1 MRRIALC
8 AGMALITST
17 PAALA
22 APPTTVTV
30 DSHITPVV
38 RAFTPHTG
46 PATLAVNLFFTGANG
61 TQAAV
66 LKQVILKFSYGAHL
80 NGSLFPSCTAAR
92 LLDKQPCPKGSL
104 IGTGTGLGVV
114 AGDSDNPLKENVVL
128 QLYNG
133 PKGKSITFRV
143 KSAPNARLTLAV
155 PVHAPR
161 KTFRGGTYNYQL
173 TADIPKELQ
182 HATALDIPIT
192 CLK

>member
-92 LLDKQPCPKGSL
+92 LLNKQPCPKGSL

-114 AGDSDNPLKENVVL
+114 GGDSDNPLNENVVL

-133 PKGKSITFRV
+133 PRGKSIPSRV
-143 KSAPNARLTLAV
+143 RPPPKEPVSLDVPFDAPLKTLG
-155 PVHAPR
+155 
-161 KTFRGGTYNYQL
+161 GGTYNYQ
-173 TADIPKELQ
+173 
-182 HATALDIPIT
+182 
-192 CLK
+192 